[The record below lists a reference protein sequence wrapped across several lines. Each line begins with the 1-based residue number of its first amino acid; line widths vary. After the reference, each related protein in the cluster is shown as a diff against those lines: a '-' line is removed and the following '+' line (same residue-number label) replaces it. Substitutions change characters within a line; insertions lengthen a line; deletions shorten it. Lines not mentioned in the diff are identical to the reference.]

1 MLVDLSIAITNK
13 LTYLFTYL
21 QLDEGS
27 DGHNIKTDFL
37 TIFYTQDQG
46 SDTGS
51 GKECNGALV

>member
-1 MLVDLSIAITNK
+1 MLVDLSIVITNK

-46 SDTGS
+46 LDTGS
-51 GKECNGALV
+51 GKRM